1 MAPSPSGFTRLRAL
15 VPSGAIS
22 ICIHAILVVV
32 AGMSLKGCE
41 QGVPVQAG
49 GAEFHEI
56 GLAVINDSA
65 DNNTNTA
72 ATNPTDTEVEQP
84 AEADAEDVTKE
95 EELPTEV
102 PNIEELMNPSAVH
115 SNSPSTVP
123 APMDLESIIGS
134 GNTTSSTA
142 ASSAPNLPK
151 KPAGTSGQ
159 TTAGSP
165 TPGPGETA
173 FMNIVSSGD
182 SFVYLIDVS
191 SSMSMSQNR
200 RLNLAKSQLVN
211 SLSLLK
217 RNQRF
222 QVFFYSD
229 YVEALRL
236 RQREME
242 DLYQATSVNIQLAES
257 FIGAVRAHGGTS
269 HLPSLKRALALEAD
283 VIYFLTDGD
292 EPRLLT
298 SELNQIRQIN
308 KGRSQIHVVEFAS
321 GPLESRQATWLHQL
335 ARQSGGKY
343 RRIQVK

>member
-1 MAPSPSGFTRLRAL
+1 MTESATAPSGLRAL
-15 VPSGAIS
+15 LPSGAIS
-22 ICIHAILVVV
+22 ICVHLILVVV

-56 GLAVINDSA
+56 GLAFINDTA
-65 DNNTNTA
+65 DNKTA
-72 ATNPTDTEVEQP
+72 IAAANPSDTEIEQP
-84 AEADAEDVTKE
+84 AEAEAEDVTKQ
-95 EELPTEV
+95 EELPMEA
-102 PNIEELMNPSAVH
+102 PNIEALLNPSTAN
-115 SNSPSTVP
+115 SQSPSTVP
-123 APMDLESIIGS
+123 SPLDLSNIIGV
-134 GNTTSSTA
+134 GPTTSA
-142 ASSAPNLPK
+142 DASASQKQPK

-173 FMNIVSSGD
+173 FMDIIGSGD

-191 SSMSMSQNR
+191 SSMSMSNNR

-211 SLSLLK
+211 SLTLLK
-217 RNQRF
+217 RNQQF

-236 RQREME
+236 RQRPQE

-257 FIGAVRAHGGTS
+257 SIRAVRAHGGTS
-269 HLPSLKRALALEAD
+269 HLPALKRALALSSD

-292 EPRLLT
+292 EPRLLN
-298 SELNQIRQIN
+298 SELNQVRELN
-308 KGRSQIHVVEFAS
+308 RGRSQIHVVEFAS
-321 GPLESRQATWLHQL
+321 GPLESRRATWLHQL
-335 ARQSGGKY
+335 AKQSGGKY
-343 RRIQVK
+343 RRVQVK

>member
-1 MAPSPSGFTRLRAL
+1 MAESYSGLMRLRAL

-32 AGMSLKGCE
+32 AGMSLRGCE

-56 GLAVINDSA
+56 GLAVINDSS

-72 ATNPTDTEVEQP
+72 ATNPTDSEVEQP
-84 AEADAEDVTKE
+84 AEADAVDVTKVQ
-95 EELPTEV
+95 ELPTEV
-102 PNIEELMNPSAVH
+102 PNIEELLNPSATH
-115 SNSPSTVP
+115 SNSPSAIP
-123 APMDLESIIGS
+123 SPMDLANIIGS
-134 GNTTSSTA
+134 GSSG
-142 ASSAPNLPK
+142 ASSAAASAKEQPK
-151 KPAGTSGQ
+151 RPAGKSGQ

-173 FMNIVSSGD
+173 FMDIIGSGD

-211 SLSLLK
+211 SLRLLK
-217 RNQRF
+217 RNQSF
-222 QVFFYSD
+222 QIFFYSD
-229 YVEALRL
+229 YVEELRL
-236 RQREME
+236 RQRQKE

-257 FIGAVRAHGGTS
+257 SIGAVRAHGGTS
-269 HLPSLKRALALEAD
+269 HLPALKRALALESD

-292 EPRLLT
+292 EPRLLA
-298 SELNQIRQIN
+298 SELNQIRRMN
-308 KGRSQIHVVEFAS
+308 GGRSQIHVVEFAS
-321 GPLESRQATWLHQL
+321 GPLESRQSTWLHQL

-343 RRIQVK
+343 RRVQVR

>member
-1 MAPSPSGFTRLRAL
+1 MAESLPVAKGFRAL
-15 VPSGAIS
+15 LPSGAIS
-22 ICIHAILVVV
+22 ICIHLIFVVV

-56 GLAVINDSA
+56 GLAVIDDSS
-65 DNNTNTA
+65 DNKTNIA
-72 ATNPTDTEVEQP
+72 ASNPSDTEVVQP
-84 AEADAEDVTKE
+84 AEVDAEDVTKE
-95 EELPTEV
+95 EDLPTEA
-102 PNIEELMNPSAVH
+102 PNIEALLNPSAVAA
-115 SNSPSTVP
+115 STASTIPS
-123 APMDLESIIGS
+123 PMDLASIIGS
-134 GNTTSSTA
+134 GNSASAA
-142 ASSAPNLPK
+142 ASSSQKQPK
-151 KPAGTSGQ
+151 KPAGKSGQ

-173 FMNIVSSGD
+173 FMDIVGSGN

-200 RLNLAKSQLVN
+200 RLNLAKNQLMN

-217 RNQRF
+217 RNQQF

-229 YVEALRL
+229 YIEALRL
-236 RQREME
+236 RQREKE
-242 DLYQATSVNIQLAES
+242 DLYRATSVNIQLAES
-257 FIGAVRAHGGTS
+257 AIGAVRAHGGTS
-269 HLPSLKRALALEAD
+269 HLPALKRALALQSD

-298 SELNQIRQIN
+298 SELNRIREIN

-321 GPLESRQATWLHQL
+321 GPLESRQSTWLHQL

-343 RRIQVK
+343 RRVQVK

>member
-1 MAPSPSGFTRLRAL
+1 MAESTSGFFRLRAL
-15 VPSGAIS
+15 IPSGAIS

-49 GAEFHEI
+49 GADFHEI
-56 GLAVINDSA
+56 GLATINDSS
-65 DNNTNTA
+65 DNNTSIA
-72 ATNPTDTEVEQP
+72 AANPADSEVEQP
-84 AEADAEDVTKE
+84 AEADAVDDTKV

-102 PNIEELMNPSAVH
+102 PNIEELLNPSVVH
-115 SNSPSTVP
+115 SNSSSTVP
-123 APMDLESIIGS
+123 SPMDLADIIGNGS
-134 GNTTSSTA
+134 KASTSAA
-142 ASSAPNLPK
+142 ASSQQQPK

-173 FMNIVSSGD
+173 FMDIIGSGD

-211 SLSLLK
+211 SLRLLK
-217 RNQRF
+217 RNQSF

-229 YVEALRL
+229 YVEELRL
-236 RQREME
+236 RQRQREE
-242 DLYQATSVNIQLAES
+242 LYQATSVNLQLAES
-257 FIGAVRAHGGTS
+257 SIGAVRAHGGTS
-269 HLPSLKRALALEAD
+269 HLPALKRALALESD

-298 SELNQIRQIN
+298 SELNQVRRMN
-308 KGRSQIHVVEFAS
+308 GGRSQIHVVEFAS
-321 GPLESRQATWLHQL
+321 GPLESRQSTWLHQL

-343 RRIQVK
+343 RRVEVK

>member
-1 MAPSPSGFTRLRAL
+1 MAEASTVGKGLRAL
-15 VPSGAIS
+15 LPSSAIS
-22 ICIHAILVVV
+22 LGVHLILVVV

-56 GLAVINDSA
+56 GLAVINDSS
-65 DNNTNTA
+65 DNNTAIA
-72 ATNPTDTEVEQP
+72 AANPSDADIEQP
-84 AEADAEDVTKE
+84 ADANAEDITRQ
-95 EELPTEV
+95 EELPTEA
-102 PNIEELMNPSAVH
+102 PNIEALLNPSFVD
-115 SNSPSTVP
+115 SQSPSTVP
-123 APMDLESIIGS
+123 SPMDLADIIGS
-134 GNTTSSTA
+134 GSA
-142 ASSAPNLPK
+142 ASAAVSSSQKQPK

-173 FMNIVSSGD
+173 FMDIIGSGE

-191 SSMSMSQNR
+191 SSMSMSNNR

-211 SLSLLK
+211 SLALLK
-217 RNQRF
+217 RNQQF

-236 RQREME
+236 RQKQVE
-242 DLYQATSVNIQLAES
+242 DLYRATSVNIQLAES
-257 FIGAVRAHGGTS
+257 FIGGIRAHGGTS
-269 HLPSLKRALALEAD
+269 HLPALKRALALQSD

-298 SELNQIRQIN
+298 SELNQIREMN
-308 KGRSQIHVVEFAS
+308 RGRSQIHVVEFAS
-321 GPLESRQATWLHQL
+321 GPLESRRGTWLHQL